1 MAERTADMA
10 VIADVAKQAGV
21 LGVEIA
27 DVAGHVDDVS
37 ARVKAQADLFKD
49 LRAAAVELSASNEK
63 IAAVAGEAAAVAGT
77 ASKEMDA
84 SRVKVNESLGEI
96 GKLVEVASGFARDID
111 GLREALEREQA
122 RARKLEEVNAA
133 ARDRISWAL
142 DTLQNILE
150 AKR

>member
-1 MAERTADMA
+1 MARR
-10 VIADVAKQAGV
+10 QAGKTSPKPA
-21 LGVEIA
+21 IA
-27 DVAGHVDDVS
+27 RDRGGRSRAKTDTAGNS
-37 ARVKAQADLFKD
+37 LSER
-49 LRAAAVELSASNEK
+49 LSALER
-63 IAAVAGEAAAVAGT
+63 E
-77 ASKEMDA
+77 
-84 SRVKVNESLGEI
+84 R
-96 GKLVEVASGFARDID
+96 D